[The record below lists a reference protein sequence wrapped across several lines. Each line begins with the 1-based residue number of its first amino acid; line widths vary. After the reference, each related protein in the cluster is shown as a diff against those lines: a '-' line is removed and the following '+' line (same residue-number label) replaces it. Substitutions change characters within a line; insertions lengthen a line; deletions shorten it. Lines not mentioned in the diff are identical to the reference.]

1 MISSQAVKGSCSMV
15 HKMFLFF
22 SHCFLSIDCLFRW
35 LESYTYIKSC
45 NRDSLWLLNWY
56 LQLEN
61 LCLNASKVMDPLC
74 KLKFFTI
81 RDIGFIKSI
90 STLSSCL
97 QYKTKL
103 LILQTIS
110 DFPMLNYIN
119 EPMSHLAYS
128 DVRLAMRHLPAAA
141 HHNCGVPGN
150 IHEAHFSFRPS
161 RSSVSD
167 DSTTFR
173 RNKVLHC
180 NSL

>member
-1 MISSQAVKGSCSMV
+1 MEIKYLKQYLNQPRHLFTLNILQNVTLRPHWSDIPLVSLANM
-15 HKMFLFF
+15 MFSVWLE
-22 SHCFLSIDCLFRW
+22 LGETIMEQKKW

-81 RDIGFIKSI
+81 TDIGFI
-90 STLSSCL
+90 
-97 QYKTKL
+97 
-103 LILQTIS
+103 
-110 DFPMLNYIN
+110 N
-119 EPMSHLAYS
+119 

-173 RNKVLHC
+173 RNKGYPKLSEELHRDGAT
-180 NSL
+180 LPRDIL